1 MSEYERGPLDALTR
15 VFLKALRMGSFE
27 TWERSS
33 LIREW
38 NEVVKQLQEILM
50 VR

>member
-15 VFLKALRMGSFE
+15 VFIKALRTGSFE
-27 TWERSS
+27 TWERRG

-38 NEVVKQLQEILM
+38 NAVVEQLQEILV